1 MKRMRFNCL
10 GATALWLLAVAAVTV
25 QALLAQPLLAQ
36 PVLDVREELDFDRP
50 EAWAMKYFSSVTLLT
65 GMGAPERLAP
75 WTVEVGLEAGWVP
88 SLSREERT
96 VGFYGT
102 KEEDLNKTSVF
113 GRGRL
118 TVGLPA
124 AFSVTLSWVPPV
136 EVGGVEPNLFAASL
150 GRPLYEGQRFRLGA
164 RLFAQGGSL
173 VGDIT
178 CGRETAAA
186 GDDPVRNPFG
196 CQEPSRDELTLR
208 STGVELAAGWT
219 AGSSGRLQ
227 PYAALA
233 ATRLEPEL
241 QVDARY
247 AGVVDRT
254 LQVTEGTVYSL
265 TVGLGY
271 DLGESTRLATEA
283 FYAPLDVVRRPGA
296 ERESQDLL
304 NLRLMVSY
312 RLR

>member
-1 MKRMRFNCL
+1 MKRKRFNAL
-10 GATALWLLAVAAVTV
+10 GAVALWLLAATAA
-25 QALLAQPLLAQ
+25 AAQ

-65 GMGAPERLAP
+65 GMGVPERLAP

-136 EVGGVEPNLFAASL
+136 DVGGVEPNLFAANL

-164 RLFAQGGSL
+164 RLFAQGGTL

-178 CGRETAAA
+178 CNRETAAA

-208 STGVELAAGWT
+208 YAGAELAAGWT
-219 AGSSGRLQ
+219 AGSSGRLE

-233 ATRLEPEL
+233 AARLDPEF

-254 LQVTEGTVYSL
+254 LQVTEGTIYSL
-265 TVGLGY
+265 TLGLGY
-271 DLGESTRLATEA
+271 TLGESTRLATEA
-283 FYAPLDVVRRPGA
+283 FYAPLDVIRHPGA
-296 ERESQDLL
+296 DKESEDLL
-304 NLRLMVSY
+304 NLRVMVSY